1 MRNKRGQSVLEY
13 VIVLTIVVAAIAF
26 GARQFLQPA
35 VQQGTTDASASVNDA
50 TRRLPGTGAAP

>member
-26 GARQFLQPA
+26 GARTFLQPA
-35 VQQGTTDASASVNDA
+35 VQQGTTDASNSVINA
-50 TRRLPGTGAAP
+50 TARLPGTVAP